1 MDTATDARPVNN
13 AIYAL
18 GDRWYSADD
27 DPVALL
33 RAESRL
39 RNPWVA
45 ARVVTSVGA
54 RARVLD
60 IGCGAGFL
68 ANALA
73 REGHEVTGI
82 DASAES
88 LVIAARHDETQ
99 TRPFGISICMC
110 PSR

>member
-68 ANALA
+68 AK
-73 REGHEVTGI
+73 
-82 DASAES
+82 
-88 LVIAARHDETQ
+88 Q
-99 TRPFGISICMC
+99 TR
-110 PSR
+110 SRARGTKSPASTLRRRAWS